1 MPCEGHDVLRVP
13 IRHASPHILNRLL
26 GVTLLECLA
35 RGLLR
40 PVLAVAFEGR
50 RGFIRVA
57 GRVDS
62 LVFGRSDTVRRPL
75 RDALPS
81 VFKTD
86 TTQSGAIV
94 LNGLGRGHRSRMGAR
109 EDARLKQILRALLLH
124 DTGGVV
130 RLHMEWLGRIGQC
143 LTSVRG
149 VCLARNLCSGNL
161 REARLV
167 ASHLLRILGI
177 HLQAVGLSRRTS
189 AIALAQLDS
198 HLG

>member
-1 MPCEGHDVLRVP
+1 MRQ
-13 IRHASPHILNRLL
+13 ASPHILNRLM

-40 PVLAVAFEGR
+40 PVLAVAFEGW

-81 VFKTD
+81 VFKTG
-86 TTQSGAIV
+86 TAQRGAIV
-94 LNGLGRGHRSRMGAR
+94 LNGRGGGHLSQMRSR
-109 EDARLKQILRALLLH
+109 EDARLKQILWALLLRY
-124 DTGGVV
+124 TRGAVQ
-130 RLHMEWLGRIGQC
+130 LHIECLGRIGQC

-149 VCLARNLCSGNL
+149 VCLARNLLSGNL

-177 HLQAVGLSRRTS
+177 HLQAVSLSRRTS

-198 HLG
+198 CLG